1 MNLIQT
7 NSLSARQAEQI
18 LALLN
23 ECQKTQPIHISFPFE
38 DGNCFLL
45 LLDESETLAAIMGM
59 ILPPDGS
66 SDEEP
71 VECIAFTRPS
81 LRRRGYFAAL
91 LEKACDISGEHDI
104 LFPVDPESADTAATM
119 KAIHADRVD
128 PGDEEKGKLAKLGG
142 TDFGNNV
149 AIPHPEECFVKENV
163 VCVAILDK
171 PIRWSANTVQLVIL
185 AAIYDSASAQAQKFY
200 QLTSS
205 LISDRVRVKRIIAK
219 QEYEHFMKLLLE

>member
-1 MNLIQT
+1 MPEEEFCASVL
-7 NSLSARQAEQI
+7 AREQ
-18 LALLN
+18 
-23 ECQKTQPIHISFPFE
+23 
-38 DGNCFLL
+38 
-45 LLDESETLAAIMGM
+45 M
-59 ILPPDGS
+59 
-66 SDEEP
+66 
-71 VECIAFTRPS
+71 
-81 LRRRGYFAAL
+81 
-91 LEKACDISGEHDI
+91 
-104 LFPVDPESADTAATM
+104 
-119 KAIHADRVD
+119 
-128 PGDEEKGKLAKLGG
+128 GG

-205 LISDRVRVKRIIAK
+205 LISDRVQVKRIIAK